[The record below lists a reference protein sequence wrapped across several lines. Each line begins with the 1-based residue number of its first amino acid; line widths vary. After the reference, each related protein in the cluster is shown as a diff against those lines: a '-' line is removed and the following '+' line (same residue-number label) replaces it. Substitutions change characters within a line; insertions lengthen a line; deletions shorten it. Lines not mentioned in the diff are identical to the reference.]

1 MQQSETNTENKVPI
15 AEFEGYAECPLFSE
29 VCKITLDKDGLTV
42 TGLFNQLPVQY
53 GELLSFSATD
63 YRLQVNTVGGT
74 IVFSRMGQ
82 ELEWLKNKLQDAFN
96 DAVTTAFLI
105 QGEMLLECG
114 CEYTAQEKENT
125 HQGEA
130 VIRLYEDCLC
140 ILPAS
145 ENARRLALCW
155 ISGMEKT
162 EYQLKLSLATGET
175 YLLSKMGRN
184 LDELQ
189 RLLTAKLRSLRENTF
204 NWHKELAPGL
214 SSMQGAAS
222 GSLMPLGRAA
232 DCGKLKAL
240 APPLWSALETKV
252 KESRMATTWPWF
264 SALSGGT
271 GLILGALPPPEPEDG
286 EDPNTL
292 QKQSLTSA
300 SPIQPSEANDDGE
313 EAETAPAPI
322 LWLIAPNKARSI
334 AAVELALADNE
345 AAATYLYRV
354 EDSWDEFSE
363 RIDQALEA
371 AGFRREIILL
381 SEDKLSSPE
390 HIEKAMLIKR
400 SPAIQMLRRCF
411 LGRAIHSSQERWL
424 RDIEKHSSFAAAIV
438 TEQPVLQKFCSNCG
452 AKLNPGT
459 KFCGQCGSRANQ

>member
-232 DCGKLKAL
+232 DCEKLKTMAS
-240 APPLWSALETKV
+240 PLWSALETKV
-252 KESRMATTWPWF
+252 KESRMAATWPWF
-264 SALSGGT
+264 SVLSGGT

-286 EDPNTL
+286 E
-292 QKQSLTSA
+292 
-300 SPIQPSEANDDGE
+300 
-313 EAETAPAPI
+313 EAETKTAPI

-345 AAATYLYRV
+345 VAATYLYRV
-354 EDSWDEFSE
+354 ENSWDEFSG